1 MNTADNSIR
10 DVEDAFGLLSS
21 SLALEFPRR
30 SVSGSL
36 GNLNETK
43 EMFSLKEVVIAVTT
57 FLKNIVSKHKKI
69 EVSNLCGD
77 DVPVVGNKSLLQNMI
92 GNAVKSVE
100 ESFKN
105 EIGIISVI
113 IHDLKRAADAVLLP
127 KGDEYCDAS
136 ISEKEIIDN
145 KVRSKYVA
153 VSVLRKA
160 KSFGGVTP
168 RTSTT
173 DEKAEVTYCDM
184 GVIVKKTPSNIVI
197 YLARFAT

>member
-10 DVEDAFGLLSS
+10 DTEDAFGLLSS
-21 SLALEFPRR
+21 SLAFEFPRR
-30 SVSGSL
+30 AVLDSL

-57 FLKNIVSKHKKI
+57 FLKNVVSKLKKI

-105 EIGIISVI
+105 EIGIISII
-113 IHDLKRAADAVLLP
+113 IHDLKRAADVVLLP
-127 KGDEYCDAS
+127 KGDKYCDAS
-136 ISEKEIIDN
+136 VSEKVIIDN
-145 KVRSKYVA
+145 TVRGKYVA

-160 KSFGGVTP
+160 KSFGGMTP
-168 RTSTT
+168 RTST